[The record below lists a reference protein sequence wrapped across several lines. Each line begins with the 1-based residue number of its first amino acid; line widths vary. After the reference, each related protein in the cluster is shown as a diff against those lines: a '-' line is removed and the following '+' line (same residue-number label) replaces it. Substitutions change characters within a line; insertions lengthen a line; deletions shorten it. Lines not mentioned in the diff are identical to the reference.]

1 MMKRLI
7 CFVLA
12 FCMIA
17 VLICGCS
24 DKKPENTSQS
34 TSDSTESSQSTES
47 TESSDSTESSGSTE
61 ASESTTLEEPMKEP
75 TSIPKSI
82 KILAIGNSFSVDAT
96 EYLWNMLDAA
106 GIEEVVIGNLYIGGC
121 SLDTHWSNMSNNS
134 NAYTF
139 YYNNSGTWETQS
151 KKSILYALRLEEWDY
166 ITVQQVSQ
174 DSGDP
179 SSLGNLQ
186 NVLNYVKNN
195 KTNDEAEIYWHMTW
209 AYQTTSYHE
218 HFLPDYGNSQM
229 KMYNSI
235 ISTAKDHVSG
245 YDLIEGIIPAGTA
258 VQNLRTSYLDDSLS
272 LDTYHMSYGT
282 GRYAVALTWF
292 SFFTGIDARYID
304 WVPEAYPKIAED
316 KAAISNAVNMAIKTP
331 FEITSSPYT
340 KKPVNTVEMTD
351 ADKEIIS
358 KLGYDPDDYLV
369 LDPEMTLHAFYQ
381 SGTTSELI
389 STKNSSNK
397 TLPYYAASNIFRRDQ
412 LPVGTIISIAEG
424 YQYRADAWVGLNV
437 DTPKAIRPGLS
448 SETVVIDD
456 AWWGIFHYRSFII
469 NAVTEK
475 TTLTE
480 SDLDKIRVY
489 IPKKTEPS
497 SEKYSAL
504 TEDDIAT
511 LTAANLDPSKYQVLN
526 LDLTYTAY
534 YNSTYDPNIISG
546 KLNLSSTAVFKLI
559 ATQLFEKSDLP
570 NGTVISIKSG
580 YQYRPEGWVNDTTP
594 NASEKRPAYVTA
606 SIVTV
611 DDAWWGNFNY
621 RAFNICREGEK
632 TDIVFG
638 DGDALRIYVPKN

>member
-1 MMKRLI
+1 MKRLL
-7 CFVLA
+7 CFVLV
-12 FCMIA
+12 FCMAA
-17 VLICGCS
+17 VLICGCANNAS
-24 DKKPENTSQS
+24 NNTTNS
-34 TSDSTESSQSTES
+34 TPSTADSASSSGTTESAGSTESSA
-47 TESSDSTESSGSTE
+47 SS
-61 ASESTTLEEPMKEP
+61 TLEEPMKQP
-75 TSIPKSI
+75 TGIPKSI

-121 SLDTHWSNMSNNS
+121 SLDTHWSNMSSNS

-139 YYNNSGTWETQS
+139 YYNDSGKWETQT
-151 KKSILYALRLEEWDY
+151 KKSVLYALQLEEWDY

-195 KTNDEAEIYWHMTW
+195 KTNEEAEIYWHMTW
-209 AYQTTSYHE
+209 AYQTTSH
-218 HFLPDYGNSQM
+218 HSNFPDYGNNQM
-229 KMYNSI
+229 TMYNAI
-235 ISTAKDHVSG
+235 ISTAKDHIVG
-245 YDLIEGIIPAGTA
+245 YDMIEGIIPAGTA

-272 LDTYHMSYGT
+272 LDTYHMSLGT

-340 KKPVNTVEMTD
+340 KKPVKTMEMTE
-351 ADKEIIS
+351 ADKEAIR
-358 KLGYDPDDYLV
+358 KLGYNPDDYLA
-369 LDPEMTLHAFYQ
+369 LDMEMTLHAFYM
-381 SGTTSELI
+381 STNTSELI
-389 STKNSSNK
+389 TTKNSSNK
-397 TLPYYAASNIFRRDQ
+397 TLPYYASSNIFTRDQ
-412 LPVGTIISIAEG
+412 IPVGSIISIADG
-424 YQYRADAWVGLNV
+424 YQYRADAWVGLNL
-437 DTPKAIRPGLS
+437 DTPKNIRPDQTS
-448 SETVVIDD
+448 ASIVVDD
-456 AWWGIFHYRSFII
+456 AWWGIFQYRAFII

-480 SDLDKIRVY
+480 ADMDKIHIY
-489 IPKKTEPS
+489 IPKKVENTFT
-497 SEKYSAL
+497 KYSDL
-504 TEDDIAT
+504 TQDDIAT

-526 LDLTYTAY
+526 LDVTYAAY
-534 YNSTYDPNIISG
+534 YNSKYDPNLLYG
-546 KLNLSSTAVFKLI
+546 VLQLNSNAFFKVA

-570 NGTVISIKSG
+570 TGTVIAVKSG
-580 YQYRPEGWVNDTTP
+580 YQYRPEGWADKLTTT
-594 NASEKRPAYVTA
+594 AVRPDYVTT

-621 RAFNICREGEK
+621 RAFNIAHEGEK
-632 TDIVFG
+632 ADIAFG
-638 DGDALRIYVPKN
+638 DGNALRIYVPKN

>member
-1 MMKRLI
+1 MKRLI
-7 CFVLA
+7 CFVLV
-12 FCMIA
+12 FCMAA

-24 DKKPENTSQS
+24 NNSGDSVQSTNDPSSSSQS
-34 TSDSTESSQSTES
+34 TDSTESS
-47 TESSDSTESSGSTE
+47 SS
-61 ASESTTLEEPMKEP
+61 ATLEEPMKEP

-96 EYLWNMLDAA
+96 EYLWDMLHAA
-106 GIEEVVIGNLYIGGC
+106 GIEEVIVGNLYIGGC
-121 SLDTHWSNMSNNS
+121 SLDTHWSNMSSNS
-134 NAYTF
+134 DAYTF
-139 YYNNSGTWETQS
+139 YYNDSGKWETQ
-151 KKSILYALRLEEWDY
+151 KQKSVLYALKLEEWDY

-186 NVLNYVKNN
+186 NVLNYVKDN

-209 AYQTTSYHE
+209 AYQTTSH
-218 HFLPDYGNSQM
+218 HSNFLPDYNNSQM

-272 LDTYHMSYGT
+272 LDTYHMSLGT

-304 WVPEAYPKIAED
+304 WVPEEYPKIAED

-331 FEITSSPYT
+331 FEITMSPYT

-351 ADKEIIS
+351 ADKAIIS
-358 KLGYDPDDYLV
+358 GLGYNPNDYLV
-369 LDPEMTLHAFYQ
+369 LDLEMTLHAFYQ
-381 SGTTSELI
+381 SGNTSDLI

-397 TLPYYAASNIFRRDQ
+397 TLPYYAASNIFTRDQ
-412 LPVGTIISIAEG
+412 IPAGSIISIEEG
-424 YQYRADAWVGLNV
+424 YQYLADAWVGLNLN
-437 DTPKAIRPGLS
+437 TPKTIRPALS
-448 SETVVIDD
+448 SETVVVDD
-456 AWWGIFHYRSFII
+456 AWWGIFQYRGFNI
-469 NAVTEK
+469 NAVTDK

-480 SDLDKIRVY
+480 EDLNKLHVY
-489 IPKKTEPS
+489 IPKKTETS
-497 SEKYSAL
+497 FEKYSEL
-504 TEDDIAT
+504 TADDIAV
-511 LTAANLDPSKYQVLN
+511 LTAAKLDPSKYQVLN

-534 YNSTYDPNIISG
+534 YNSTYDPNLISG
-546 KLNLSSTAVFKLI
+546 KLQLPSNAIFKLV

-580 YQYRPEGWVNDTTP
+580 YQYRPEGWINDTTP
-594 NASEKRPAYVTA
+594 NASANRPDYVKT
-606 SIVTV
+606 SIVIV
-611 DDAWWGNFNY
+611 DDAWWGKFNY
-621 RAFNICREGEK
+621 RAFNIAHEGEK

-638 DGDALRIYVPKN
+638 DGNALRIYVPKN

>member
-1 MMKRLI
+1 MKRLL
-7 CFVLA
+7 CFVLV
-12 FCMIA
+12 FCMMA

-24 DKKPENTSQS
+24 NNASNGSSQN
-34 TSDSTESSQSTES
+34 TSDSTSSTSSTES
-47 TESSDSTESSGSTE
+47 TESSTF
-61 ASESTTLEEPMKEP
+61 EEPMKEP

-82 KILAIGNSFSVDAT
+82 KILAIGNSFSSDAT

-121 SLDTHWSNMSNNS
+121 SLDTHWSNMSSNS
-134 NAYTF
+134 GAYTF
-139 YYNNSGTWETQS
+139 YYNNSGKWETQN
-151 KKSILYALRLEEWDY
+151 KKSVLYALQLEEWDY

-195 KTNDEAEIYWHMTW
+195 KTNAEAEIYWHMTW
-209 AYQTTSYHE
+209 AYQTTSH
-218 HFLPDYGNSQM
+218 HSNFPDYGNNQM
-229 KMYNSI
+229 TMYNAI
-235 ISTAKDHVSG
+235 ISTTKDHVSG

-272 LDTYHMSYGT
+272 LDTYHMSLGT

-331 FEITSSPYT
+331 YEITNSPYT

-351 ADKEIIS
+351 ADKANIT
-358 KLGYDPDDYLV
+358 KLGYNPDDYLV
-369 LDPEMTLHAFYQ
+369 LDLEMTLHAFYA
-381 SGTTSELI
+381 SGSTSDLI
-389 STKNSSNK
+389 STQNSSNK
-397 TLPYYAASNIFRRDQ
+397 TLPYYAASNIFTRDQ
-412 LPVGTIISIAEG
+412 IPTGSIISIAEG
-424 YQYRADAWVGLNV
+424 YQYRADAWVALNL
-437 DTPKAIRPGLS
+437 DTPKNMRPNLS
-448 SETVVIDD
+448 SASVVVDD
-456 AWWGIFHYRSFII
+456 AWWGIFQYRGFII
-469 NAVTEK
+469 NAETAQ

-480 SDLDKIRVY
+480 NDLDKLRIY
-489 IPKKTEPS
+489 IPKKTES
-497 SEKYSAL
+497 TFTKYSDL

-526 LDLTYTAY
+526 LDVTYGAY
-534 YNSTYDPNIISG
+534 YNSKYDPNLLSG
-546 KLNLSSTAVFKLI
+546 KLQLNSNTFFKVA
-559 ATQLFEKSDLP
+559 ATKLFEKSDLP

-580 YQYRPEGWVNDTTP
+580 YQYRPEGWVDALTST
-594 NASEKRPAYVTA
+594 AVRPDYVTT
-606 SIVTV
+606 SIVIV

-621 RAFNICREGEK
+621 RAFNIAHEGEK
-632 TDIVFG
+632 ADIAFG
-638 DGDALRIYVPKN
+638 DENALRIYVLK